1 MALLLS
7 IPGRNFMEALASAGC
22 EGGFVYDTMFGF
34 KFRNAFLYQLLDFLI
49 FGSPLVFG
57 NISKL
62 VQQNLRDAQRIPGEI
77 IFHIGSPLTQ
87 F

>member
-1 MALLLS
+1 MT
-7 IPGRNFMEALASAGC
+7 LASVGC
-22 EGGFVYDTMFGF
+22 EGGFDYNAVRGL
-34 KFRNAFLYQLLDFLI
+34 KFRNALLYQLFNFLI

-57 NISKL
+57 NISNL
-62 VQQNLRDAQRIPGEI
+62 VQQNLRNAQRIPGEI

>member
-1 MALLLS
+1 MT
-7 IPGRNFMEALASAGC
+7 LASVGC
-22 EGGFVYDTMFGF
+22 GGGFVYDTMFGL
-34 KFRNAFLYQLLDFLI
+34 KFRNALLYQLFNFLI

-57 NISKL
+57 DVSQL
-62 VQQNLRDAQRIPGEI
+62 VQQNLGNAQCIPGEI

>member
-1 MALLLS
+1 M
-7 IPGRNFMEALASAGC
+7 IKMTLASAGC
-22 EGGFVYDTMFGF
+22 EGGFVYNAVRGL
-34 KFRNAFLYQLLDFLI
+34 KFRDALLYQLLDFLI
-49 FGSPLVFG
+49 FGSTLVFG

-77 IFHIGSPLTQ
+77 IFYIGSPLTQ